1 MNSGKNRGPIL
12 LALLLLIAACAPNQ
26 QSYKAPSGNVLQLE
40 VLSAEQTSPEEAK
53 VSVCYE
59 LPSEAD
65 WVLGRLL
72 GDVTLSDSQ
81 GAASMDSFELLA
93 SSASPLRRCDRIFF
107 SRPGGF
113 PPGDYSLTIKRLAA
127 SLSPNQ
133 DWAALQ
139 RALDETGT
147 GIVVAPLPDDGR
159 SFALIRRPPDM
170 TDQEGS
176 LIVSG
181 LQEPVVLGP
190 WVIPISLEE

>member
-1 MNSGKNRGPIL
+1 MNSRKNRRPIFL
-12 LALLLLIAACAPNQ
+12 SLLLFTAACAGNY
-26 QSYKAPSGNVLQLE
+26 QSYEAPSGNVLRLE

-59 LPSEAD
+59 LPSEGD

-81 GAASMDSFELLA
+81 GATPMDSFELLA
-93 SSASPLRRCDRIFF
+93 SSASPIRRCDRIFF
-107 SRPGGF
+107 ARHGGF
-113 PPGDYSLTIKRLAA
+113 PPGDYSLTVKRLAA

-139 RALDETGT
+139 EALDEAHT

-159 SFALIRRPPDM
+159 SFALMRRPPDM
-170 TDQEGS
+170 TDQEAS
-176 LIVSG
+176 IIVSG